1 MSRRTEC
8 SRLRERLGEWNIW
21 ITLLP
26 GVKQVNASLRDSS
39 VKQVNALNAPQTL
52 NFYFTVSF
60 LSCACLRVT
69 FFSRTW
75 RRYWCLENTTIQ
87 WFLELKDKNAKC
99 LDISMS
105 AWKLLCSSTW
115 RGWVR
120 PTQIVGPSFAHFSRM
135 NFFDG
140 VQKWQIWGLALWVGW
155 WLGHVLLWGVIY
167 LARLIELWAC
177 TGKEFYSTK
186 TSWVVVSN
194 SCCCCSCL
202 FVNSKVPTVQGAH
215 QMYFLWLMA

>member
-120 PTQIVGPSFAHFSRM
+120 PTQIVGPSFAHFSRLK
-135 NFFDG
+135 FFWWRTKMTNMRSG
-140 VQKWQIWGLALWVGW
+140 PVSGLVARTCVALGGNMSCEVDRVVGMHW
-155 WLGHVLLWGVIY
+155 
-167 LARLIELWAC
+167 
-177 TGKEFYSTK
+177 
-186 TSWVVVSN
+186 
-194 SCCCCSCL
+194 
-202 FVNSKVPTVQGAH
+202 
-215 QMYFLWLMA
+215 